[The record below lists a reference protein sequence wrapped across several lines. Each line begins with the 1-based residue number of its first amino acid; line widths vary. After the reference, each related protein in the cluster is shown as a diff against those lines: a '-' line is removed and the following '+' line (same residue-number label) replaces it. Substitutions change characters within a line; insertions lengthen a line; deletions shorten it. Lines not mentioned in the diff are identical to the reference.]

1 VITEF
6 ATSQDGTEEINLTEL
21 MDTIRARADE
31 RRANSLIDTSAIL
44 CRLLK
49 TGLVGE
55 ASLPTPGIT
64 LPEISLQ
71 PEFETREH
79 YHLKDFLGFNDQ
91 AFIRNA
97 YRGILKREPD
107 EAGYTQYLGALRQG
121 RLNKI
126 DILARLRFSPEGRS
140 KGVTV
145 TGLKT
150 TAPLRQLYR
159 VPVLG
164 YLLELIVGIFR
175 LPVLVAN
182 HRRLEAHTAGQ
193 DERLQEHISET
204 TIRLIQHMDQIAVDF
219 SNKVSEISEAQ
230 RKIAELN
237 LQQSKALFREQREL
251 TEDQNRLKKEISNFV
266 LETET
271 QFKKQ
276 TLTDE
281 IQLERL
287 QKLEELIATQIV
299 QKLQRTRMEL
309 VLQER
314 RVALLFEKAQRI
326 LPETVDDGGARQLEM
341 EKDHRLDLLYSSLED
356 QFRGTREDIKDAFG
370 VYLPILTTA
379 RISSEILDVGCG
391 RGEWLEVLKEAG
403 FTGRGIDVN
412 RLAIQECSELGLDA
426 SEADALTYLKT
437 QRDRSLNCI
446 TAFHIVEH
454 LPLETLVDFLDECLR
469 ALKSGGLLVL
479 ETPNPENVIV
489 GSCNFYFDPT
499 HRHPLPRAT
508 MQCLLESRGFVR
520 LETLEL
526 HPMLAE
532 QLTGTDELTR
542 RFNEHFY
549 GPMDYAIVAHRI

>member
-1 VITEF
+1 
-6 ATSQDGTEEINLTEL
+6 

-55 ASLPTPGIT
+55 GSLPTPGIT

-71 PEFETREH
+71 PEFEIREH
-79 YHLKDFLGFNDQ
+79 YHVKDFVGFNDQ

-107 EAGYTQYLGALRQG
+107 EAGYAQYLGALRQG

-126 DILARLRFSPEGRS
+126 DILVRLRFSPEGRS

-145 TGLKT
+145 TGLKA
-150 TAPLRQLYR
+150 APFRQLYR

-164 YLLELIVGIFR
+164 YLLELTVGIFR

-182 HRRLEAHTAGQ
+182 HRKLEAHTAGQ
-193 DERLQEHISET
+193 DERLQEHVSET

-251 TEDQNRLKKEISNFV
+251 TEDQNRLKREISNFV
-266 LETET
+266 LETQA
-271 QFKKQ
+271 QFKQQ

-287 QKLEELIATQIV
+287 QKLEELIGTQIV

-314 RVALLFEKAQRI
+314 RVALLLEKAQRT
-326 LPETVDDGGARQLEM
+326 LPGTVEDSGTRQLDT

-356 QFRGTREDIKDAFG
+356 QFRGTREDIKDAFRI
-370 VYLPILTTA
+370 YLPILTTA

-403 FTGRGIDVN
+403 FTGRGIDLN
-412 RLAIQECSELGLDA
+412 RLAIQECSELRLDA
-426 SEADALTYLKT
+426 SEADVLTYLNA
-437 QRDRSLNCI
+437 QRDHSLNCI

-454 LPLETLVDFLDECLR
+454 LPLETLVKFLDECLR
-469 ALKSGGLLVL
+469 ALKPGGLLIL

-520 LETLEL
+520 LQTLEL
-526 HPMLAE
+526 HPMIAE
-532 QLTGTDELTR
+532 QLKGTDELTR